1 MKHRKSDPLVPLD
14 CKKGGKK
21 EKKKVPNFLKVFR
34 TSSPG
39 KSLKQNDELQFGK
52 TGSRRV
58 GKNFT
63 IRF

>member
-1 MKHRKSDPLVPLD
+1 MKHRKSDPLDPRDL
-14 CKKGGKK
+14 KK
-21 EKKKVPNFLKVFR
+21 EVKKKKKVPNFLKLFR

-63 IRF
+63 IHF